1 MHGATTAGRPR
12 HSWVGEGL
20 LAGSQKRTLVVR
32 RTLGLWL
39 HRALAP
45 ARGAYRDAAHRL
57 RYHVI
62 LLLEASLWMKLFVM
76 WLLSATLVM
85 VGASLMVASSAVPR
99 WGDALFHAYALIHNA
114 PGTSAWDYT
123 GPGLF
128 LANCLFITGML
139 TFAVTIGTVSS
150 HINAALEQVWKADH
164 KISES
169 EHIVVLNWN
178 QRIIP
183 ILRQLMAGRGGNPR
197 EAVVVL
203 ADQDLDMM
211 RSTITGELGPLAK
224 GIVVRT
230 GNPSSISD
238 MRKIS
243 VGRSSKILILVPDS
257 AENIVAHGSVPGLL
271 TTQIAC
277 IKSLQQIEA
286 VESPRERAH
295 TIVVVAPEE
304 HAPAA
309 DLDFT
314 LVSPTAFQQHVFATA
329 ALQRGLTVVY
339 QDILDQTGGTELHLF
354 DMVNRG
360 CQHLHNLTISDLGQY
375 FPQAVVLG
383 WIVQES
389 SASDPAGRVRMNP
402 NRDETLPIGS
412 SLILMSHFTISTCSQ
427 KPARPFVSA
436 SPVASATSMAAGREA
451 ARAGAVPWRPLPP
464 SKTSKRI
471 LILNF
476 GEQWNLLKGLDNN
489 LLTGSQV
496 TVVSVA
502 GENSGPPN
510 RSAPAGRYVTFVEV
524 DVPGWIGRWIDRIEN
539 VRGYDIVMILEA
551 RLPDGTIIE
560 ENDARAVATMMLITQ
575 KRARELAAQP
585 NPSDAVAAQL
595 HFVVSVMKPS
605 SLDVIRATAKN
616 NNASVTSVLCDDLE
630 SGAVTQVL
638 WNPDLMLVY
647 NDVLHP
653 SWGVQLDFISAESV
667 VPLHTK
673 MNFAYIAQSTF
684 KMSALALGIRFGVG
698 SRGSVGSGAH
708 THSGITSSGLYGRL
722 YLAPLLDE
730 VLILDKGDMIA
741 IFADKLNLDTL

>member
-1 MHGATTAGRPR
+1 MRVSTAVLLASVGMLALPGPVRALAADDERERARAPASSPLDGPAHDMHGATTAGRPR

-451 ARAGAVPWRPLPP
+451 ARAGAMPWRPLPP

-551 RLPDGTIIE
+551 RLP
-560 ENDARAVATMMLITQ
+560 
-575 KRARELAAQP
+575 
-585 NPSDAVAAQL
+585 
-595 HFVVSVMKPS
+595 
-605 SLDVIRATAKN
+605 
-616 NNASVTSVLCDDLE
+616 
-630 SGAVTQVL
+630 
-638 WNPDLMLVY
+638 
-647 NDVLHP
+647 
-653 SWGVQLDFISAESV
+653 
-667 VPLHTK
+667 VP
-673 MNFAYIAQSTF
+673 
-684 KMSALALGIRFGVG
+684 ALPCPPPALP
-698 SRGSVGSGAH
+698 
-708 THSGITSSGLYGRL
+708 LP
-722 YLAPLLDE
+722 PLLPPSP
-730 VLILDKGDMIA
+730 
-741 IFADKLNLDTL
+741 TP